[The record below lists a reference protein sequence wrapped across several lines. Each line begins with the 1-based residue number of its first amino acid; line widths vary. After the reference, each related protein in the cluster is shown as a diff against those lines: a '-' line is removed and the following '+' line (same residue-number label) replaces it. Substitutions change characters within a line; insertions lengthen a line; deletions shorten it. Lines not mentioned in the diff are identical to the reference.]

1 MDFAVIEDLRGG
13 GEVLVMSY
21 YRSYGP
27 LRQCQVYY
35 IRCPRLRAQSI
46 QSTAYFSRFLWGNW
60 VGDPVL
66 QECDLRSCWQCKLIY
81 DRPLVACSFVMLF
94 VLSTHALWP
103 FSFTLSETTDR
114 FINKVLFASF
124 FRHALGGLMECARQ
138 FFYLRTIYILF
149 AHRSRWVRFHL
160 LRFTRNKKLI
170 LLVHLSKS
178 YNLSNFV
185 RHIIRG
191 NASYVKHRLY
201 YIYTALLR

>member
-13 GEVLVMSY
+13 RKVLVMSY

-103 FSFTLSETTDR
+103 FSFALPETTDR

-124 FRHALGGLMECARQ
+124 FRHALGGLMEYARQ
-138 FFYLRTIYILF
+138 FFYLRTIFILF
-149 AHRSRWVRFHL
+149 AHRYGEFVFICFVL
-160 LRFTRNKKLI
+160 LEIKILFPLFISLRLI
-170 LLVHLSKS
+170 ILVTFSGIYFVGMPVTLNTGNIFIGLTS
-178 YNLSNFV
+178 Y
-185 RHIIRG
+185 
-191 NASYVKHRLY
+191 
-201 YIYTALLR
+201 

>member
-1 MDFAVIEDLRGG
+1 MYFAVIEDLRGG
-13 GEVLVMSY
+13 RKKLINSY

-35 IRCPRLRAQSI
+35 IRCTRLRAQSI

-103 FSFTLSETTDR
+103 FSFALPETTDR
-114 FINKVLFASF
+114 FINKVLFTSF
-124 FRHALGGLMECARQ
+124 FRHALGGLMEYARQ
-138 FFYLRTIYILF
+138 LFYLRTIYILF
-149 AHRSRWVRFHL
+149 AYGSRWVRFHL
-160 LRFTRNKKLI
+160 LRFTRNKNVI
-170 LLVHLSKS
+170 PFVHLSKT
-178 YNLSNFV
+178 YNLSNFL

-191 NASYVKHRLY
+191 NASYVKHK
-201 YIYTALLR
+201 